1 MTFSWKTSHH
11 RENLIILLLIAI
23 LIGLI
28 TGALA
33 VAFRYLL
40 LLTTNLFWPDAFA
53 MLDVGQ
59 RYPWYQILLIPAVGG
74 LLLGPLISWLSP
86 ETRGAGVPEVIEAVV
101 TREGTIR
108 HRTALFKILF
118 TTLSIGCG
126 ASVGR
131 EGPVVH
137 IGSSVGSSIAQ
148 LLKLP
153 AE

>member
-1 MTFSWKTSHH
+1 MT
-11 RENLIILLLIAI
+11 
-23 LIGLI
+23 

-40 LLTTNLFWPDAFA
+40 LMTTDLFWPDAHHLLA
-53 MLDVGQ
+53 VNDK
-59 RYPWYQILLIPAVGG
+59 YPWYLVLLVPIVGG
-74 LLLGPLISWLSP
+74 LIVGPLTSRLSP

-108 HRTALFKILF
+108 YRTTIFKTLF
-118 TTLSIGCG
+118 TTLSISCG

-137 IGSSVGSSIAQ
+137 IGSSVGSSSSSWLVGHKIQ
-148 LLKLP
+148 F
-153 AE
+153 